1 MERLLQA
8 VRLGQVVAGDRL
20 PAERELAT
28 RLGVSRPTLREAIR
42 SLAEA
47 GYVESRRGRSGGTF
61 VLPAGEWRRDQRS
74 VRDIVADMGREMTDA
89 LLMREVL
96 EPGAAELAASATH
109 PPELVREL
117 EDALELERSVSVA
130 DYRPADSRLHLAIVA
145 LAGSPSLTAAVSDNR
160 MRLNDLLDAI
170 PLLPPNIAHSRTQH
184 ARIVTAVLRRRP
196 QAARSAMAAHLEGTA
211 ALLRGFL
218 E

>member
-61 VLPAGEWRRDQRS
+61 VLPAGEWRRDRRS

-96 EPGAAELAASATH
+96 EPGAAELAASAPH

-117 EDALELERSVSVA
+117 EEALELERSVSVT
-130 DYRPADSRLHLAIVA
+130 DYRPADSRLHLAVVA

-160 MRLNDLLDAI
+160 MRLNEQYVVYA
-170 PLLPPNIAHSRTQH
+170 
-184 ARIVTAVLRRRP
+184 
-196 QAARSAMAAHLEGTA
+196 
-211 ALLRGFL
+211 
-218 E
+218 